1 MKIMTTEEYEKGLQR
16 LEKIFD
22 TDDEKKL
29 KELKELVEAL
39 DRYEDTYHPIEY

>member
-1 MKIMTTEEYEKGLQR
+1 MTTEEYEKGLSR
-16 LEKIFD
+16 LEQIFD
-22 TDDEKKL
+22 TDDEDEL